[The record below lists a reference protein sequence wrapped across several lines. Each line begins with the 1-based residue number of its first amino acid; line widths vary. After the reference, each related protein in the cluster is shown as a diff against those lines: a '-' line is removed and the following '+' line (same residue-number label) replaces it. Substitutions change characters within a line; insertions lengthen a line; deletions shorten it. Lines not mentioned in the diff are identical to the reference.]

1 MAKKYMGSRS
11 VGDHTVLVYVDFKSR
26 GKEPDLSLE
35 RYLREKQRRDG
46 PGARA
51 RGL

>member
-1 MAKKYMGSRS
+1 MGSRS
-11 VGDHTVLVYVDFKSR
+11 VGDHTVPVMWIFKSR
-26 GKEPDLSLE
+26 DEKPNLSLE
-35 RYLREKQRRDG
+35 RYLPEKQKRDG

>member
-1 MAKKYMGSRS
+1 MGSRS
-11 VGDHTVLVYVDFKSR
+11 VGDHTVPVYADFKSK
-26 GKEPDLSLE
+26 GKKPNLSLE
-35 RYLREKQRRDG
+35 RYLPEKQKRDG